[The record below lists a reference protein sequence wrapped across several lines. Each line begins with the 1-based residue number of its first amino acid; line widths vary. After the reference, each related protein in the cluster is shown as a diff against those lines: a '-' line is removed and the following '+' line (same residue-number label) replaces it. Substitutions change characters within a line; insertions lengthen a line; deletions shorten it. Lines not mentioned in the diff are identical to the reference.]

1 MSLDQFIEYLND
13 DELLEVTPE
22 SLRLRRRVLDTRV
35 RGRNAAG
42 TSAPGKLS
50 APEVPALSFLMRL
63 PPRPGFR
70 IPLGDAVIS
79 QEGIDEASCSLCALI
94 EVVPGQPEFVR

>member
-35 RGRNAAG
+35 RGRSDKRAREAVGAWSAG
-42 TSAPGKLS
+42 PIFPDAPTSTT
-50 APEVPALSFLMRL
+50 
-63 PPRPGFR
+63 R
-70 IPLGDAVIS
+70 IPDPTGRCGHLSGGD
-79 QEGIDEASCSLCALI
+79 
-94 EVVPGQPEFVR
+94 R

>member
-35 RGRNAAG
+35 RGRSDKRAREAVAA
-42 TSAPGKLS
+42 
-50 APEVPALSFLMRL
+50 
-63 PPRPGFR
+63 
-70 IPLGDAVIS
+70 
-79 QEGIDEASCSLCALI
+79 
-94 EVVPGQPEFVR
+94 